1 MKRSKAFT
9 LVELLTVITIIALL
23 VAILVPS
30 LRQAV
35 WSARK
40 SACQGNVK
48 GAVTALVEYAGEYT
62 GVLPSRGFGPGTVRF
77 DVIGR
82 DVTLEKDSADSNSRN
97 LFLAVRLKSI
107 TPEILICPET
117 NDAPAGLSTY
127 DAATGKDEPN
137 HDFDVFYNGNYR
149 NKFSYSYHLQF
160 RDRDALARGYP
171 LAMVSDTRM
180 AVLAD
185 RSPFLTYPG
194 ANYMAVDPIEIP
206 AGTTASQ
213 ANSANH
219 GHRGQNVGFLDGH
232 VEWFNRPTAG
242 PNEDNIYTVWT
253 VTGEKENGT
262 IAFDSMPLSD
272 LDSFLAP

>member
-9 LVELLTVITIIALL
+9 LVELLTVMMIIALL
-23 VAILVPS
+23 VAILLPS
-30 LRQAV
+30 VRQAV

-40 SACQGNVK
+40 GACQGNLR
-48 GAVTALVEYAGEYT
+48 GAVSAVVQYAGEYT

-77 DVIGR
+77 DVIGQ

-107 TPEILICPET
+107 TPGILICPET
-117 NDAPAGLSTY
+117 NDAPAGLSH
-127 DAATGKDEPN
+127 DVTGER
-137 HDFDVFYNGNYR
+137 HYDFDVFYNGNHR

-160 RDRDALARGYP
+160 RDRDASTKGYP
-171 LAMVSDTRM
+171 LAMTSDTRM

-194 ANYMAVDPIEIP
+194 TNYMAVDPIEIP
-206 AGTTASQ
+206 AGTTASET
-213 ANSANH
+213 NSPNH
-219 GHRGQNVGFLDGH
+219 NGKGQNVGFLDGH
-232 VEWFNRPTAG
+232 VAWFNRPTAG

-262 IAFDSMPLSD
+262 IASDSMPLSD